1 MITMDIGG
9 RIREVRKARGWSQP
23 RLTIEARRF
32 LTPEKRLARET
43 ISRLEMGHHLP
54 DLWVLQAIAAAL
66 EVGVEELLRAEAT
79 PVGDLVSAEV
89 RAGQTPWAR
98 EVKDLAERLNSL
110 PAGARAQAVEIF
122 DRMLDLI
129 DERVA
134 EVGAALE
141 DPNGADQVQR
151 LVRLLDSLPE
161 ARRAYWEHAIQTDAN
176 AATRAVSPTGRTPGA
191 RSAG

>member
-1 MITMDIGG
+1 
-9 RIREVRKARGWSQP
+9 
-23 RLTIEARRF
+23 
-32 LTPEKRLARET
+32 
-43 ISRLEMGHHLP
+43 
-54 DLWVLQAIAAAL
+54 
-66 EVGVEELLRAEAT
+66 
-79 PVGDLVSAEV
+79 LVSAEA

-122 DRMLDLI
+122 DRVLDLI

-141 DPNGADQVQR
+141 DPNVADQVQR

-176 AATRAVSPTGRTPGA
+176 AASRAASPTGRTPGA

>member
-79 PVGDLVSAEV
+79 PDGDLSSDEV
-89 RAGQTPWAR
+89 RAGQTSWAR
-98 EVKDLAERLNSL
+98 EVKDAGRAAQQLA
-110 PAGARAQAVEIF
+110 G
-122 DRMLDLI
+122 
-129 DERVA
+129 
-134 EVGAALE
+134 
-141 DPNGADQVQR
+141 
-151 LVRLLDSLPE
+151 
-161 ARRAYWEHAIQTDAN
+161 RRARPRGRDLRPR
-176 AATRAVSPTGRTPGA
+176 TRSYRGAGRGSQS
-191 RSAG
+191 RS

>member
-79 PVGDLVSAEV
+79 PDGDLSSDEA
-89 RAGQTPWAR
+89 RAGQTSWAR

-110 PAGARAQAVEIF
+110 PAGARAHAVEIF
-122 DRMLDLI
+122 DRVLDLI
-129 DERVA
+129 GVRA
-134 EVGAALE
+134 EEVSPALE
-141 DPNGADQVQR
+141 DAALAGQVER

-161 ARRAYWEHAIQTDAN
+161 ERRAYWEHAIQTEAS
-176 AATRAVSPTGRTPGA
+176 AVTRAISSTG
-191 RSAG
+191 